1 MFIGFVCLFC
11 GILFLGIGIWACR
24 QEKPVH
30 FYSGLSVSPESIRDI
45 PAYNRACGR
54 MWKGYSALWF
64 VCTGAAAWLGTSIWM
79 VVLLLCA
86 AIPGSIWLVLKY
98 HRIEKTYR
106 R

>member
-1 MFIGFVCLFC
+1 MFIGFICLFC

-64 VCTGAAAWLGTSIWM
+64 LCTGAALRLGRSILM